1 MIDLSNVP
9 TSPGVYI
16 FKDKKG
22 RVLYVGKAK
31 NLRNRLRSYTQER
44 ELDPRKL
51 KMISQIQDFSY
62 IVTNSEF
69 EALVLECNLIKQ
81 YRPPFNVILRDDKNY
96 PYLRITLTEQWP
108 KIEVVRRPKK
118 DGNLYFGPYVPAQSM
133 WEALSFI
140 RRNFPIRTCKYNLNK
155 PMRPCIH
162 YQMKR
167 CPAPCA
173 GLISRDEYMKGVEEV
188 ILFLKGQKAELVN
201 TLYEKMKKLSDEL
214 KFEEAAKI
222 RDQIK
227 RLERIFEQQRVI
239 SVNLDDLDVIGIYKD
254 SEEMKPSGTVSYSP
268 ISVNVLFVRNGFL
281 VGSKN
286 YLIKKALYENEDELI
301 RSIIEA
307 LYLKDE
313 LIPPKTILLQNLPE
327 HTDDVSAWLES
338 IRGDTVEIRTAQTEE
353 ESRIMDMALTNAK
366 IHLKTKASGI
376 EKTLEELRERLK
388 LDEPPSKIGAFDIS
402 TLFGVH
408 SVGSFV
414 YWEDGDFNK
423 SYYRHLKIKE
433 TEGID
438 DYSSMHEA
446 VMRVVKKFDT
456 EQGIPKP
463 DIILIDGGKGHL
475 NIAIK
480 VMEELRENI
489 HTFAIAKEPD
499 RLFLADGKE
508 IFLDDKKPSSLLLR
522 KIRDEAHRFAI
533 SYHKKLRK
541 KATFESVLEKIK
553 GIGKKRRITLLR
565 HFGSIQKIKNASAEE
580 IASLPR
586 FNLKLAQ
593 RLLEELKNFS

>member
-1 MIDLSNVP
+1 MFELSDVP
-9 TSPGVYI
+9 PSPGVYI
-16 FKDKKG
+16 FKDRKG
-22 RVLYVGKAK
+22 RVIYVGKAK

-44 ELDPRKL
+44 EVDPRKL
-51 KMISQIQDFSY
+51 KMLSQIKDFSY
-62 IVTNSEF
+62 IVTSNEF

-81 YRPPFNVILRDDKNY
+81 YRPPFNVVLRDDKNY
-96 PYLRITLTEQWP
+96 PYLRITMTEQWP
-108 KIEVVRRPKK
+108 KIEVVRRPRK

-140 RRNFPIRTCKYNLNK
+140 RRNFPIRTCKYSLNK
-155 PMRPCIH
+155 IMRPCIQ

-188 ILFLKGQKAELVN
+188 ILFLKGQKAELIK
-201 TLYEKMKKLSDEL
+201 TLYDKMKNLSEKL
-214 KFEEAAKI
+214 KFEEAAQV

-239 SVNLDDLDVIGIYKD
+239 SVNLDDLDLIGIYKD

-286 YLIKKALYENEDELI
+286 YLIKKALYESEDELI

-327 HTDDVSAWLES
+327 QINDISAWLES
-338 IRGDTVEIRTAQTEE
+338 IRGDSVEIRKPQTEE

-366 IHLKTKASGI
+366 IHLKTKALGI
-376 EKTLEELRERLK
+376 EKTLEELRERLQ
-388 LDEPPSKIGAFDIS
+388 LEEPPSKIAAFDIS
-402 TLFGVH
+402 TLFGTH

-414 YWEDGDFNK
+414 YWEDGEFNK

-446 VMRVVKKFDT
+446 VMRVVKKFDA
-456 EQGIPKP
+456 EEGIAKP

-475 NIAIK
+475 NTALK
-480 VMEELRENI
+480 VMEELKEKINI
-489 HTFAIAKEPD
+489 FAIAKDPD
-499 RLFLADGKE
+499 RLFLPNGEE

-541 KATFESVLEKIK
+541 KSTFESVLEKIK

-565 HFGSIQKIKNASAEE
+565 HFGSIQKIKNATAEE
-580 IASLPR
+580 IASLPG

-593 RLLEELKNFS
+593 RVLEELKNFS